1 MRILNEIIIVGGGIS
16 GLTAA
21 ALLSKQGHAVTL
33 LEGSREWG
41 GCAGKFQRGKHLFPV
56 GATLGMG
63 LEEGGIHQRIFE
75 YLQVN
80 PPESHLL
87 DEVMSVHLHGR
98 RLVFYRDRDKH
109 VAHLQSHF
117 PHCASDLA
125 RFYALVYKIASRI
138 RQLMDPLP
146 SLPPKTPGEWA
157 ILIKSLQPGTLTLLP
172 YINRTMGGILAS
184 FGLHRHPD
192 FHTFIDGQLIDS
204 MQTTSDECSFLLGCL
219 ALDMYHQGA
228 FYVDGGLYR
237 MAEELANSAE
247 VSGALLK
254 RGKRVENIC
263 KKQDRWQ
270 VEDHRGNQY
279 EGSHVIFSAPIE
291 ALLPLMNEESRDV
304 IQRVVERKRSD
315 RSWGTMTLYFVLDEG
330 KLPDGLTLFQ
340 QICTGSGMSE
350 GEHLFLSLSSRKDR
364 LRSPSGFRTMTV
376 STHTD
381 LSKWETK
388 ETYDAYKR
396 ELHDKMLSVIEG
408 TYPGF
413 SESIVDQYP
422 GAPRAWE
429 RFTGRPDGMVGGYP
443 QTTENALFHSVS
455 HRTPLDGLWLCGDS
469 VFPGAGTI
477 GVSVSAYHVCR
488 SITGLKLP

>member
-1 MRILNEIIIVGGGIS
+1 M
-16 GLTAA
+16 
-21 ALLSKQGHAVTL
+21 TL
-33 LEGSREWG
+33 
-41 GCAGKFQRGKHLFPV
+41 V
-56 GATLGMG
+56 
-63 LEEGGIHQRIFE
+63 
-75 YLQVN
+75 
-80 PPESHLL
+80 
-87 DEVMSVHLHGR
+87 
-98 RLVFYRDRDKH
+98 
-109 VAHLQSHF
+109 
-117 PHCASDLA
+117 
-125 RFYALVYKIASRI
+125 
-138 RQLMDPLP
+138 
-146 SLPPKTPGEWA
+146 
-157 ILIKSLQPGTLTLLP
+157 P

-291 ALLPLMNEESRDV
+291 ALLPLMHEESRDV

-364 LRSPSGFRTMTV
+364 LRSRPGSGR
-376 STHTD
+376 
-381 LSKWETK
+381 
-388 ETYDAYKR
+388 
-396 ELHDKMLSVIEG
+396 
-408 TYPGF
+408 
-413 SESIVDQYP
+413 
-422 GAPRAWE
+422 
-429 RFTGRPDGMVGGYP
+429 
-443 QTTENALFHSVS
+443 
-455 HRTPLDGLWLCGDS
+455 
-469 VFPGAGTI
+469 
-477 GVSVSAYHVCR
+477 
-488 SITGLKLP
+488 